1 MKRIFLILIAT
12 ILSVVSIYAQ
22 QIAVVNGAGT
32 TTVFTSLDEA
42 IAKAEAGSTVYLPG
56 GGFQINDTT
65 LINKKLTIMGI
76 GHKANS
82 ENADGNTTISGY
94 LQFAPGSDGSAVMG
108 VYLSHNIKIG
118 VKGIVKNILV
128 RYCNVQEISVETENC
143 PGIVVNQNYIRGNG
157 HFNKS
162 NVSFTNNIVN
172 GLGIV
177 NGGTIYNNIFT
188 GYYYYYSSTSQYTM
202 YRVFNSTV
210 KDNYCFYKD
219 FYDSS
224 ANLTENNLWSQSS
237 NSFVKWSGIHTDSDF
252 HFKESYTGDTNVGI
266 YGGTGFSDDCLPP
279 MPYIVSK
286 NIAEQTDAQGKL
298 KIQVSVKTK

>member
-1 MKRIFLILIAT
+1 MKRIFLTLIAT

-65 LINKKLTIMGI
+65 IINKKLTIMGI

-118 VKGIVKNILV
+118 VGGIVKNILV
-128 RYCNVQEISVETENC
+128 RYCNVQEIEVNTDNC
-143 PGIVVNQNYIRGNG
+143 PGIVVNQNYIRGNV
-157 HFNKS
+157 HFGYS
-162 NVSFTNNIVN
+162 NTHFSNNVVNAIENVTGGVIENNIAT
-172 GLGIV
+172 GE
-177 NGGTIYNNIFT
+177 IYYRYD
-188 GYYYYYSSTSQYTM
+188 GYYS
-202 YRVFNSTV
+202 FGHINNSTV
-210 KDNYCFYKD
+210 KNNVSYKGNSGSNTVWVNNYQD
-219 FYDSS
+219 TGWGSVI
-224 ANLTENNLWSQSS
+224 
-237 NSFVKWSGIHTDSDF
+237 VKWSGIHTDSDF
-252 HFKESYTGDTNVGI
+252 HFNESYTGDTNVGI